1 MSDLLSVVTTSDK
14 RKNLLLLLQSGP
26 KSMDEIRDTLRVTTT
41 GMLPQIKILSS
52 HGLVRKVD
60 GAYTLTEL
68 GGVIATHLNRLMG
81 TLAVFEQEKG
91 FWKEHD
97 LSGIPLPLRLRIA
110 ELGEYRIIS
119 SGEEDLYESH
129 SEFLE
134 QILRSTH
141 VHGYAPILHPVY
153 PQFFLALARK
163 GVEIALVLTDSVYAK
178 IEKKYGDQLAE
189 GLRFPN
195 ASLYV
200 TVENIRLA
208 FIVTDRYFSTGMFFQ
223 DGRFDT
229 KMDVTSFDA
238 SALSWGED
246 LFRHI
251 LAGARQVPAP

>member
-1 MSDLLSVVTTSDK
+1 MADLLSIVTTSDK

-26 KSMDEIRDTLRVTTT
+26 KSMEEIREILKVTTT

-60 GAYTLTEL
+60 GTYVLTEM
-68 GGVIATHLNRLMG
+68 GSVIAAHLDRLLG
-81 TLAVFEQEKG
+81 TLAVFEQEKE

-97 LSGIPLPLRLRIA
+97 LSGIPFPLRMRIA

-119 SGEEDLYESH
+119 SGEEELYESH
-129 SEFLE
+129 SEFQE

-141 VHGYAPILHPVY
+141 VHGYAPILHPIY
-153 PQFFLALARK
+153 PQFFLALAKR
-163 GVEIALVLTDSVYAK
+163 GVEITLVLTDSVFAR
-178 IEKKYGDQLAE
+178 IEKKYGDQLNE
-189 GLRFPN
+189 GLQYPN

-200 TVENIRLA
+200 TVENIHLA
-208 FIVTDRYFSTGMFFQ
+208 FIVTDRYFSTGMFFH

-229 KMDVTSFDA
+229 KMDVTSFDT
-238 SALSWGED
+238 SALAWGEE

-251 LAGARQVPAP
+251 LAGARQVPPP